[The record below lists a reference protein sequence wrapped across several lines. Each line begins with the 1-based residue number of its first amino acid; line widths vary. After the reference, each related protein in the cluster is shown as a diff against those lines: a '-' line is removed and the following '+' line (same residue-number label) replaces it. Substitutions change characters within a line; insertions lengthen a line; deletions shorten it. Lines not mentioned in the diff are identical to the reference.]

1 MIGETVSLIINLV
14 STPVD
19 IRYLFGTAGCLAG
32 ICECARP

>member
-19 IRYLFGTAGCLAG
+19 MRYLFGTPGYLAG
-32 ICECARP
+32 ICECTRP